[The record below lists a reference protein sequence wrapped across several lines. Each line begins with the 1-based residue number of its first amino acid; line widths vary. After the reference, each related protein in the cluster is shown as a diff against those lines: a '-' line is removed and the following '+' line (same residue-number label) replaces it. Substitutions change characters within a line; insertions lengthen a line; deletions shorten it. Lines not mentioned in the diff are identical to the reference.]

1 MHENSEEDVKA
12 QPTFEH
18 SNNFLSLRPIESK
31 EIHEPPKETNKS
43 WQPTLK
49 EPSK

>member
-12 QPTFEH
+12 QQTSEH

-31 EIHEPPKETNKS
+31 EIHEPPKEPIKS
-43 WQPTLK
+43 VQPVIK
-49 EPSK
+49 E